1 MENKSFLCTI
11 KKRSLRNFLLRLTF
25 SHKLHGLDKSTL
37 DDVGDNSLDTCS
49 SQCFVKRLASFC
61 RLAKIDWST
70 TKSFCSWWC
79 KRDDFLYMNIK
90 IQWDAGNSHIL
101 LWSKVYSTAAWA
113 IKNWIW
119 NHQEPSS
126 EKSKICS
133 RWHLE
138 KFQEKFML
146 ASFKIFFKTYLFKA
160 WQKETLN
167 KS

>member
-70 TKSFCSWWC
+70 TRPKVFAHDNAKEMIFCIWISKYSEMRVILTSYC
-79 KRDDFLYMNIK
+79 EVKFTAQRPGPLRIEFETIRNHHQKRAKYAHADIWK
-90 IQWDAGNSHIL
+90 NSKKNSCWL
-101 LWSKVYSTAAWA
+101 LLKYSS
-113 IKNWIW
+113 N
-119 NHQEPSS
+119 
-126 EKSKICS
+126 
-133 RWHLE
+133 R
-138 KFQEKFML
+138 
-146 ASFKIFFKTYLFKA
+146 
-160 WQKETLN
+160 
-167 KS
+167 